1 MFIAQCFVTFVELT
15 SLNGWSQGC
24 PCYLERSEYGMGV
37 GWFGVCCGLWWV
49 VVAINTHHWKTNLT
63 SKVGQ

>member
-1 MFIAQCFVTFVELT
+1 
-15 SLNGWSQGC
+15 
-24 PCYLERSEYGMGV
+24 MGV